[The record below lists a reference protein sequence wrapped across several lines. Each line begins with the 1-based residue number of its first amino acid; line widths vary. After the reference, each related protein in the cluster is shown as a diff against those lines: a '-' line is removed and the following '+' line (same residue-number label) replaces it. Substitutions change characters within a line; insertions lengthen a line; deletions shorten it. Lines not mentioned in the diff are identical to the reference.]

1 MVEQDVRFSIPSA
14 VQQRRGEIRG
24 SLCDCGEIWI
34 SYSNN
39 KVKKQSMVQCI
50 VVRQN
55 NGNVKKHFV
64 AEIYWVLCLEKKRC
78 FAGGPLQSGNNHRIG
93 SVQ

>member
-1 MVEQDVRFSIPSA
+1 MAKQDVRLSIPSA
-14 VQQRRGEIRG
+14 VQQRKEEISG
-24 SLCDCGEIWI
+24 SLCDWCEIWI
-34 SYSNN
+34 SYRKS
-39 KVKKQSMVQCI
+39 KAKKQSMVQCI

-55 NGNVKKHFV
+55 NGNVKKYFMV
-64 AEIYWVLCLEKKRC
+64 ESYWVLCLEQKRC